1 MGSESIILSA
11 EVLEIADTLL
21 KAGHETWAVGGTI
34 RDHFLGHATDEVDL
48 ATSATPE
55 QVLELFRR
63 TVPVGIAHGTVGVL
77 GKSGRLYEVT
87 TFRRDVRTDGRHAVV
102 EFGVSLEDDL
112 ARRDFT
118 INALAYHPRTQE
130 WRDPFGGRGDLESGI
145 LRAVGDPSARFRED
159 YLRILRAI
167 RFAARFGFKIDPAT
181 WEAAVAAAPGLS
193 GLSAE
198 RVREEWFK
206 SLRTSRSV
214 AELIRLWHEVGA
226 AKVWIPELAPVWNSA
241 EPDVRDP
248 VVLTSVATRSPA
260 DVLLRLRASNEEVA
274 RARLIVRGPV
284 APATDDALGARRW
297 LAATGPAADDL
308 LLAARYREGAE
319 PSWAGH
325 VAGVRARGEAT
336 SRSELAVTGNDLI
349 ALGLAPGPALGATLD
364 RLLDA
369 VLRDPSQNDR
379 EKLLELARK

>member
-1 MGSESIILSA
+1 M
-11 EVLEIADTLL
+11 EIAEQLL
-21 KAGHETWAVGGTI
+21 DAGYDTWAVGGAL
-34 RDHFLGHATDEVDL
+34 RDSLLGLGTEEVDL

-55 QVLELFRR
+55 RVLQLFKR

-77 GKSGRLYEVT
+77 GRSGRLHEVT

-102 EFGVSLEDDL
+102 EFGASLEDDL

-118 INALAYHPRTQE
+118 INALAWHPRTHE
-130 WRDPFGGRGDLESGI
+130 WRDPFGGRADLESGI

-181 WEAAVAAAPGLS
+181 WDAAVAAAPGLS

-198 RVREEWFK
+198 RVRDEWFK
-206 SLRTSRSV
+206 SLRGSRSI
-214 AELIRLWHEVGA
+214 AELIRLWHEAGA
-226 AKVWIPELAPVWNSA
+226 AKVWLPELMPAWTSA

-248 VVLTSVATRSPA
+248 VVLTAVATDAPA
-260 DVLLRLRASNEEVA
+260 EVLLRLRGSNEEIT
-274 RARLIVRGPV
+274 RARYIARGPA

-297 LAATGPAADDL
+297 LAATGAAADDL
-308 LLAARYREGAE
+308 LLAATYREGAE
-319 PSWAGH
+319 PSWALH

-336 SRSELAVTGNDLI
+336 SRGELAVTGNDLI
-349 ALGLAPGPALGATLD
+349 ALGIPPGPVLGATLD
-364 RLLDA
+364 RLLAA
-369 VLRDPSQNDR
+369 VLLDPSQNQKA
-379 EKLLELARK
+379 KLLELARS